1 MKIEDIEKRWSEEF
15 HSRFMRNSILE
26 ELDFAKVYMPR
37 LLAAAKA
44 AQYLLH
50 HVNRDYA
57 QWKIPLEK
65 ALEELE
71 KE

>member
-1 MKIEDIEKRWSEEF
+1 MTQDEIEA
-15 HSRFMRNSILE
+15 HILMFANHTSDCDE
-26 ELDFAKVYMPR
+26 ADFGRKYLPR
-37 LLAAAKA
+37 LWEIMKA

-50 HVNRDYA
+50 NVNRDYA

-65 ALEELE
+65 AFEELE